1 MKTLIR
7 ALCLLFLLFSACSLD
22 NGAALLPPLIISTEK
37 MGCQVN
43 EVSARN
49 PNRSNGQYWI
59 SQIGIQIS
67 IDSGLLASTH
77 YFKFRVKEI
86 CRQGSSLKIQVDFLR
101 E

>member
-49 PNRSNGQYWI
+49 
-59 SQIGIQIS
+59 QIDQMVNTGLVRLGYKYLLIQ
-67 IDSGLLASTH
+67 DCWQVLT
-77 YFKFRVKEI
+77 V
-86 CRQGSSLKIQVDFLR
+86 SSLGSKKSVDR
-101 E
+101 DHH